1 MVLQY
6 EMKVDSEASKNTF
19 KTTMLLLGLLIF
31 YIYIYIYIDISISI
45 YIKRSAPQV
54 VQLAF

>member
-31 YIYIYIYIDISISI
+31 VYIYIYIDISSSI

>member
-6 EMKVDSEASKNTF
+6 EMKVDSEASKNTL

-31 YIYIYIYIDISISI
+31 FFLYIYISISI